1 MCESVGV
8 CVCRSVREPHTLT
21 YLVYCRPL
29 YIAVGNAGRQSSWL
43 KLAVRATCL
52 LLAKAETPE
61 RVGAEMEG
69 TGRKERWRWGVERGA
84 KRERGGGRH

>member
-1 MCESVGV
+1 M
-8 CVCRSVREPHTLT
+8 CVCMSVRDPHTLT

-61 RVGAEMEG
+61 RVGWDGEN
-69 TGRKERWRWGVERGA
+69 RKEGEVA
-84 KRERGGGRH
+84 VVVGG